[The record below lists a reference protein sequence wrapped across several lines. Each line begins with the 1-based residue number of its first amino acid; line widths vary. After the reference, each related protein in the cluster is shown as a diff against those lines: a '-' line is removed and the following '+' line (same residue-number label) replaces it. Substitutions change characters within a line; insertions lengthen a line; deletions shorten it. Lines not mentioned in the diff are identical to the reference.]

1 MGRLANS
8 LGYELVKAEAESR
21 LASKNPDA
29 IDLELRG
36 RAMFV
41 TRFQQGAD
49 YKKITHDAQALFS
62 QALAID
68 PNNAD
73 ALAGSAFTYFV
84 DYYYGWRPDI
94 TDYDVKVLGQA
105 DRAISLD
112 PNNMQAY
119 IAKTF
124 YLNGTHRAADGLRVA
139 DQGLAID
146 PNNASLYNVRGY
158 SKINLSQFDDAK
170 TDILKA
176 IELSPRDPQMGLW
189 RANLADAEM
198 GFGNYDAAIDLI
210 QRAIDAGF
218 RTSYSYRELAA
229 AFALAGKTEDAKTAL
244 SEALKFTPKL
254 TIKMVERTNPV
265 PIVLEGLRK
274 AGLRE
279 E

>member
-1 MGRLANS
+1 MGF
-8 LGYELVKAEAESR
+8 GW
-21 LASKNPDA
+21 P
-29 IDLELRG
+29 
-36 RAMFV
+36 
-41 TRFQQGAD
+41 TRVWQS
-49 YKKITHDAQALFS
+49 T
-62 QALAID
+62 
-68 PNNAD
+68 PNNA
-73 ALAGSAFTYFV
+73 A
-84 DYYYGWRPDI
+84 
-94 TDYDVKVLGQA
+94 
-105 DRAISLD
+105 
-112 PNNMQAY
+112 
-119 IAKTF
+119 
-124 YLNGTHRAADGLRVA
+124 
-139 DQGLAID
+139 
-146 PNNASLYNVRGY
+146 LYNVRGY
-158 SKINLSQFDDAK
+158 SKINLGQFEDAK

-198 GFGNYDAAIDLI
+198 GLGNYDAAIDLI

-274 AGLRE
+274 AGLKE